1 MKVALPY
8 GKSTLTVEVPDENL
22 MRIGFT
28 SELRVVKNA
37 RAEITERLRKPIG
50 TRPLSSLVGRGKKV
64 AVIVDDYTRP
74 CPDNI
79 LLPVILEELSRTGV
93 RKEDVKIIS
102 ATGLHPPH
110 PDKLEEVVGR
120 EVLEEYDVVYHD
132 AEEPEMTSFGR
143 TSRGVSVRVNRL
155 VGEAD
160 FKMSTGLIEP
170 HFFAGFSGGR
180 KSIMPGV
187 SAKESIFGNHGYRM
201 IDDPR
206 ARAGILEGNPV
217 HEDAVEHANRAGLNL
232 IINVILNRDRRI
244 GKIVVGEPTK
254 AHEIGVEVDRKIV
267 GVRFERKADVTI
279 TTNSGYPLDLD
290 LYQTVKGIETASTIT
305 RNGGCI
311 IVASECSNGIGPE
324 KFRKTHIE
332 ARSPDEILSNIREEG
347 PFEAQWQNQ
356 ILARVQKNHKIY
368 LVSSI
373 QNRVVEEFMI
383 EPADSVESA
392 LDEALR
398 EAGRTAKIAVLPEG
412 PAALPMLVES

>member
-120 EVLEEYDVVYHD
+120 KVLEEYDVVYHD

>member
-1 MKVALPY
+1 MKAALPY
-8 GKSTLTVEVPDENL
+8 GKSTLTVDVPDENL
-22 MRIGFT
+22 MKIGFT

-50 TRPLSSLVGRGKKV
+50 THPLSGLVGRGKRV

-74 CPDNI
+74 CPDNV
-79 LLPVILEELSRTGV
+79 LLPVILEELGRTGV

-110 PDKLEEVVGR
+110 PDKLEE
-120 EVLEEYDVVYHD
+120 YDVVYHD
-132 AEEPEMTSFGR
+132 AEGPEMVSFGR
-143 TSRGVSVRVNRL
+143 TSREVSVRVNRL

-160 FKMSTGLIEP
+160 YKISTGLIEP

-187 SAKESIFGNHGYRM
+187 SAKESIFGNHGYKM

-217 HEDAVEHANRAGLNL
+217 HEDALEHANRAGLNF
-232 IINVILNRDRRI
+232 IVNVILNRDRRI
-244 GKIVVGEPTK
+244 GKIVAGGSTK
-254 AHEIGVEVDRKIV
+254 AHEIGVEVDRGIV

-290 LYQTVKGIETASTIT
+290 LYQTVKGIDTASTIT

-324 KFRKTHIE
+324 KFRRTHSE
-332 ARSPDEILSNIREEG
+332 ARSPDEVLSNIREEG

-368 LVSSI
+368 LVSNL

-392 LDEALR
+392 VDEALR
-398 EAGRTAKIAVLPEG
+398 ETGRTAKIAVLPEG
-412 PAALPMLVES
+412 PAALPILVES

>member
-143 TSRGVSVRVNRL
+143 TPRGVSVRVNRL